1 MKLQDGKFL
10 VVVLNEVKEGLD
22 QLMAEEYRNI
32 KAELSDLAKNNYFM
46 QSELLFHEL
55 KAVKSN
61 EIERYEG
68 IAAKYSIDIVNNLHS
83 YTLAYLNRLIHGL
96 LTVAIK
102 FTKLPSV
109 GRFEWPSNINLI
121 TFQIN
126 DLVRCRCASGEREI
140 IKIYNEVLKLCESEK
155 FRMIKVSNRL
165 KRGTHDVVMTVK
177 YREVICEIQLSVTK
191 KSHKF
196 AEQSN
201 MFNHYLYELKRSVFG
216 PLTELCNIWKSNDGR
231 FNVYRN
237 LAQRSGG
244 SGL

>member
-83 YTLAYLNRLIHGL
+83 YIITYLNRLIHGL
-96 LTVAIK
+96 LSVAQK
-102 FTKLPSV
+102 FSKNKSV
-109 GRFEWPSNINLI
+109 
-121 TFQIN
+121 
-126 DLVRCRCASGEREI
+126 
-140 IKIYNEVLKLCESEK
+140 
-155 FRMIKVSNRL
+155 RL
-165 KRGTHDVVMTVK
+165 
-177 YREVICEIQLSVTK
+177 
-191 KSHKF
+191 
-196 AEQSN
+196 N
-201 MFNHYLYELKRSVFG
+201 
-216 PLTELCNIWKSNDGR
+216 
-231 FNVYRN
+231 
-237 LAQRSGG
+237 
-244 SGL
+244 